1 MGGGKKGAPGGL
13 VTGSGELNETA
24 SAVDLPARL
33 PARVPDAYHARMRQ
47 QRNGARELGLV
58 VAVLAVSAHF
68 VDGMP
73 LWVATVLIVAA
84 TVSGVSHLLGEWRP
98 WRIAPERLVLPA
110 LAAFSVV
117 GIAHVFAPVPW
128 LAFVFV
134 GTWLLMAWVVEL
146 ETADP
151 PAQPAPVAAS
161 DDVSTEAG
169 ASESLADNHGRPF
182 SVRVGALGIAFL
194 AFAAVGG
201 FVPGGLAGDG
211 KTLTAPTLVATIAL
225 DLLIGGLAGYRIAAL
240 LPHSRREGL
249 VAFYQ
254 YALAAGH
261 IGGFLRVLALPRLFG
276 PALLTLLLYLVTG
289 FRESP
294 KPIRQ
299 SRRLLE
305 ESGLLVLAGAAAVLW
320 GLLAK

>member
-1 MGGGKKGAPGGL
+1 
-13 VTGSGELNETA
+13 
-24 SAVDLPARL
+24 
-33 PARVPDAYHARMRQ
+33 MRQ

-58 VAVLAVSAHF
+58 IATLAVSAHF
-68 VDGMP
+68 VDGMA
-73 LWVATVLIVAA
+73 LWVAMVLIAVAM
-84 TVSGVSHLLGEWRP
+84 VSGVSHLLGEWRP

-134 GTWLLMAWVVEL
+134 GTWLLVAWVVEL
-146 ETADP
+146 ETADST
-151 PAQPAPVAAS
+151 AQPAPVAAS
-161 DDVSTEAG
+161 DDVSTEAAASTDSAIPGEARGLTEAG

-211 KTLTAPTLVATIAL
+211 KTLTAPALVATIAL
-225 DLLIGGLAGYRIAAL
+225 DVLIGGLAGFRIAAL

-294 KPIRQ
+294 TPIRQ

-305 ESGLLVLAGAAAVLW
+305 ESGLLVLAGAAAVFW

>member
-1 MGGGKKGAPGGL
+1 
-13 VTGSGELNETA
+13 
-24 SAVDLPARL
+24 
-33 PARVPDAYHARMRQ
+33 MRQ

-134 GTWLLMAWVVEL
+134 GTWLLVAWVVEL
-146 ETADP
+146 ETADS

-161 DDVSTEAG
+161 DDVSTEAAASTYSEIPGEGHGLTEAG

-211 KTLTAPTLVATIAL
+211 KTLTAPALVATIAL
-225 DLLIGGLAGYRIAAL
+225 DVLIGGLAGYRIAAL

-294 KPIRQ
+294 TPIRQ

-305 ESGLLVLAGAAAVLW
+305 ESGLLVLAGAAAVFW

>member
-1 MGGGKKGAPGGL
+1 
-13 VTGSGELNETA
+13 
-24 SAVDLPARL
+24 
-33 PARVPDAYHARMRQ
+33 MRQ

-58 VAVLAVSAHF
+58 LAVLAVSAHF
-68 VDGMP
+68 VDGTA
-73 LWVATVLIVAA
+73 LWVATVLIVVA

-134 GTWLLMAWVVEL
+134 GTWLLVAWVVEL
-146 ETADP
+146 ETADS
-151 PAQPAPVAAS
+151 PAQPAPAGAS
-161 DDVSTEAG
+161 DDVSTEAAASTNRAIPGG
-169 ASESLADNHGRPF
+169 ARGSTEAGPSESLADNHGRPF

-225 DLLIGGLAGYRIAAL
+225 DVLIGGLAGYRIAAL

-294 KPIRQ
+294 TPIRH

-305 ESGLLVLAGAAAVLW
+305 ESGLLVLAGAAAVFW